1 MYNARMLSKKL
12 FKLMHKIALFAI
24 VFASLAPSISHAI
37 AAQNGNNSFTQEVC
51 SASGKTISIQ
61 VQTTKGQQ
69 LSVDFAL
76 KQSPQQST
84 QPKNIAMHLEHCPF
98 CAGHFA
104 VATLPASNT
113 VIIAQLVLTAQKA
126 AEYAVPVF
134 ASHTYVL
141 PPAHAPPS
149 LSAI

>member
-12 FKLMHKIALFAI
+12 FSLMHKVALFAI

-37 AAQNGNNSFTQEVC
+37 AAQNGNNSFIQEIC
-51 SASGKTISIQ
+51 SSSGKKISIQ

-69 LSVDFAL
+69 LSVDFAV
-76 KQSPQQST
+76 KQST
-84 QPKNIAMHLEHCPF
+84 QPKSIAMHLEHCPF
-98 CAGHFA
+98 CGGHFSA
-104 VATLPASNT
+104 VALPAGNS
-113 VIIAQLVLTAQKA
+113 VIIAQLAATAQKA

-134 ASHTYVL
+134 ASHTYVS
-141 PPAHAPPS
+141 PPAQAPPS

>member
-1 MYNARMLSKKL
+1 MLSKKL
-12 FKLMHKIALFAI
+12 FRFLHKIALFAI

-37 AAQNGNNSFTQEVC
+37 AAQKGTNSFTQEIC
-51 SASGKTISIQ
+51 SSSGKKISIQ

-69 LSVDFAL
+69 LSVDFVV
-76 KQSPQQST
+76 KQAA

-98 CAGHFA
+98 CGGHFSA
-104 VATLPASNT
+104 AALPAGNS
-113 VIIAQLVLTAQKA
+113 VIIAQLAATAQKA

-134 ASHTYVL
+134 ASHTYVS
-141 PPAHAPPS
+141 PPAQAPPS